1 MSQPAPARL
10 DFLKASARLLSQ
22 QSPSTS
28 AHLMTMHNSIVLH
41 DKSSRLPVKDQME
54 ACPSCGSVRIP
65 GVNSRVFTRTQTPP
79 KTARNV
85 HKSRPKEPSQDAGQC
100 QSVQKC
106 LIYECLRCRHEVV
119 QRIPQPAR
127 PIQRKRRSPTAT
139 ETSSSTSQK
148 IPLRAAKN
156 PAEKLE
162 SGSATSKTDSEN
174 SSSKKRAKMRKQK
187 GLLASLATQKQ
198 TKPSGSLDLLDF
210 LQSS

>member
-1 MSQPAPARL
+1 MSQPVSARL
-10 DFLKASARLLSQ
+10 VFLKASARLLSQ

-28 AHLMTMHNSIVLH
+28 AHLVTMHNSILLQ
-41 DKSSRLPVKDQME
+41 DKSSRLPIKDQME

-79 KTARNV
+79 KAARSV
-85 HKSRPKEPSQDAGQC
+85 HKSRPKEPSQGASQGQ
-100 QSVQKC
+100 SEQKC

-127 PIQRKRRSPTAT
+127 TIQRKRKSSTVAA
-139 ETSSSTSQK
+139 TSSSTSQE
-148 IPLRAAKN
+148 ISLRATKDH
-156 PAEKLE
+156 AERLE

-198 TKPSGSLDLLDF
+198 TKPSSSLNLLDF